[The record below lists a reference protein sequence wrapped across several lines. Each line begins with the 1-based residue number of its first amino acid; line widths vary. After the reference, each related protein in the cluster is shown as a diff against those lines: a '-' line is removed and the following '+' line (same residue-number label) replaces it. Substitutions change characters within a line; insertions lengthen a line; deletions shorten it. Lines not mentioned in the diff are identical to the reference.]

1 MPTRKTSKKPAK
13 STRSKKTGRGSTTTT
28 ESSGEVVMWL
38 RLPRAMSVE
47 ELTKLG
53 LRGGDDVCYSGDTC
67 IAATSMRSDVGL
79 VVQSDLQSALDKAG
93 LSRRAD
99 PCFGGD
105 TCIV

>member
-1 MPTRKTSKKPAK
+1 MATKKTSKKKTSK
-13 STRSKKTGRGSTTTT
+13 STKSKKTSRATATGS
-28 ESSGEVVMWL
+28 EEVVMWL
-38 RLPRAMSVE
+38 RLPRAMSVD

-53 LRGGDDVCYSGDTC
+53 LAGDICFSGDTC
-67 IAATSMRSDVGL
+67 IAATSMRSDVGI
-79 VVQSDLQSALDKAG
+79 VVQSDLQAALDKAG

>member
-1 MPTRKTSKKPAK
+1 MASKTPAK
-13 STRSKKTGRGSTTTT
+13 KKKASTAAK
-28 ESSGEVVMWL
+28 SSDVVMWL
-38 RLPRAMSVE
+38 RLPRAMKVE

-53 LRGGDDVCYSGDTC
+53 LQGAACYGGDTC
-67 IAATSMRSDVGL
+67 IAATTMHPDVGL
-79 VVQSDLQSALDKAG
+79 VVQADLQESLKKAG

>member
-1 MPTRKTSKKPAK
+1 MPTRKTSKKTTK
-13 STRSKKTGRGSTTTT
+13 STRSKKT
-28 ESSGEVVMWL
+28 SSAAASSQEVVMWL
-38 RLPRAMSVE
+38 RLPRAMSPG

-53 LRGGDDVCYSGDTC
+53 LKGDVCFSGDTC
-67 IAATSMRSDVGL
+67 IAATVMRPDVGI

>member
-1 MPTRKTSKKPAK
+1 MATKKTTKSKKKGTAAK
-13 STRSKKTGRGSTTTT
+13 KSK
-28 ESSGEVVMWL
+28 EVVMWL
-38 RLPRAMSVE
+38 RLPKAMKAE

-53 LRGGDDVCYSGDTC
+53 LQGAGCFGGDTC
-67 IAATSMRSDVGL
+67 IVANTMTKEAGI
-79 VVQSDLQSALDKAG
+79 VVEADLKESLKKAG

>member
-1 MPTRKTSKKPAK
+1 
-13 STRSKKTGRGSTTTT
+13 
-28 ESSGEVVMWL
+28 MWL
-38 RLPRAMSVE
+38 RLPRAMKAE

-53 LRGGDDVCYSGDTC
+53 LQGAGCFGGDTC
-67 IAATSMRSDVGL
+67 IVANKMSADAGI
-79 VVQSDLQSALDKAG
+79 VVEADLQESLKKAG